1 MIHNKREVLFKE
13 SFEQSLKKGVDTLA
27 NAVKVTMGPKGK
39 LVMIQR
45 ENNHPIV
52 TKDGVT
58 VAEAVNLENDLENLG
73 VSVLKE
79 AAARTKAKE
88 TTCTT

>member
-13 SFEQSLKKGVDTLA
+13 SFEQSLKRGVDTLA

-45 ENNHPIV
+45 E
-52 TKDGVT
+52 KRQQ
-58 VAEAVNLENDLENLG
+58 LEQQMKQAMEQLRLQFWPSLYLMKALECKL
-73 VSVLKE
+73 LDIKLI
-79 AAARTKAKE
+79 
-88 TTCTT
+88 